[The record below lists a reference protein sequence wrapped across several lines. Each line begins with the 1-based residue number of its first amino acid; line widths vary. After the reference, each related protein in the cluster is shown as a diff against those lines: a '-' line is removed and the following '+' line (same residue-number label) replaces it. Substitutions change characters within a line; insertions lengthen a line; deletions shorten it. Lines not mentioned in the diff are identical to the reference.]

1 MIAQDHGIFTV
12 QRIHI
17 SCELHKHEITVECYS
32 ALIGRCEKARLTFFF
47 VSLREF

>member
-17 SCELHKHEITVECYS
+17 SCELRKHEITLQNL